1 MTPRFV
7 DVGAKIRAYR
17 KRKKLS
23 LTDLSRL
30 TGIAASNLSSI
41 ELSKSSPTLST
52 LMKIASAF
60 GMKAGAF
67 LDEALY
73 RKAVHFPAGEGERIQ
88 TGSQAVAVR
97 LITAEI
103 SLNNLEVR
111 IITFE
116 KATDAIKLEA
126 AGTDRFVYCLEGRF
140 TARVDDETFL
150 LRKGDSLYLLPEAP
164 MSFTAAASTKAAFL
178 LISSNDRRS
187 A

>member
-17 KRKKLS
+17 KRKQLS
-23 LTDLSRL
+23 LTDLSRM

-41 ELSKSSPTLST
+41 ELNKSSPTLST

-73 RKAVHFPAGEGERIQ
+73 RKAVHFPAGGGERIQ

-103 SLNNLEVR
+103 SLNKLDARIVTVEKGAEAIDLEG
-111 IITFE
+111 
-116 KATDAIKLEA
+116 
-126 AGTDRFVYCLEGRF
+126 AGTDRFVYCLDGRF

-150 LRKGDSLYLLPEAP
+150 LRKGDGLYLLPEARV
-164 MSFTAAASTKAAFL
+164 SFESAASTKAAFL
-178 LISSNDRRS
+178 LISANDSGS